1 MDNPITQLLDT
12 VGQIQGTVRAI
23 QAGLDLGK
31 RLEQTIRDWA
41 YAPLKGSLH
50 FILDTTSAQTGGA
63 FTSDL
68 TIQQWEPLVQNLSEA
83 ALVVIVVWAFYRV
96 MFAHGSFTQYTARI
110 MLPRFVVAFVVI
122 HYSLPLLQGAVDL
135 SNKLSEAVVAV
146 SMQAKLMTMVEQWGR
161 EMGLTAG
168 LGAVVTL
175 SLVVGFLLLTFVY
188 TVRYALLVVLAILAP
203 LAALLLVLPET
214 KRYAH
219 EWGSLFVTTL
229 LMQPLQLFILGV
241 GLSLE
246 KNGSSPLRHG
256 FALAALWMCFKVPG
270 ALRTASA
277 VGGHAESFVHRH
289 AAQLARA
296 ATKAAVKVAV

>member
-1 MDNPITQLLDT
+1 MEQITQLLESLA
-12 VGQIQGTVRAI
+12 QIQGTVRQI
-23 QAGLDLGK
+23 QAGLDFGI
-31 RLEQTIRDWA
+31 RLERTIRDWVL
-41 YAPLKGSLH
+41 APLTNSLR
-50 FILDTTSAQTGGA
+50 FIVDTTSAQSGGP
-63 FTSDL
+63 FTSDQ
-68 TIQQWEPLVQNLSEA
+68 TIQQWEPLVQALSET
-83 ALVVIVVWAFYRV
+83 ALVVVVTWAFYRV

-110 MLPRFVVAFVVI
+110 MMPRFVVAFVVI
-122 HYSLPLLQGAVDL
+122 HFSLSLLQGAVDL
-135 SNKLSEAVVAV
+135 SNKLSQAVVAV
-146 SMQAKLMTMVEQWGR
+146 SLQSDLRSMVDQWGR
-161 EMGLTAG
+161 EMSLEAG
-168 LGAVVTL
+168 LGPLVAL
-175 SLVVGFLLLTFVY
+175 SLLVGFLLLSFVY

-229 LMQPLQLFILGV
+229 LMQPLQLFVLGV

-246 KNGSSPLRHG
+246 KYGSSPLRHA

-277 VGGHAESFVHRH
+277 VGSHAESFVHRH

-296 ATKAAVKVAV
+296 ATKAAVKAAI

>member
-1 MDNPITQLLDT
+1 VQELEQLLT
-12 VGQIQGTVRAI
+12 FVAQIQAGLRQI
-23 QAGLDLGK
+23 QAGLDFGA
-31 RLEQTIRDWA
+31 RLERTIREWVL
-41 YAPLKGSLH
+41 APLRGSLH
-50 FILDTTSAQTGGA
+50 FIIDTTSAQSGGS
-63 FTSDL
+63 FTADR
-68 TIQQWEPLVQNLSEA
+68 TIQHWEPLVEALSEA
-83 ALVVIVVWAFYRV
+83 ALVAVVAWAFYRV

-122 HYSLPLLQGAVDL
+122 HFSLPLLQGAVDL
-135 SNKLSEAVVAV
+135 SNRLSEAVVAV
-146 SMQAKLMTMVEQWGR
+146 SLQSDMRGMVDQWGR
-161 EMGLTAG
+161 EMSLEGG
-168 LGAVVTL
+168 LGPVIAL
-175 SLVVGFLLLTFVY
+175 SLLVGFLLLTFVY

-219 EWGSLFVTTL
+219 EWASLFVTTL
-229 LMQPLQLFILGV
+229 LMQPLQLFVLGV

-246 KNGSSPLRHG
+246 EYGSSPLRHA

-277 VGGHAESFVHRH
+277 VGSHAESFVHRH

-296 ATKAAVKVAV
+296 ATKAAVKAAV